1 MMIAAH
7 RNATIDMGA
16 ACDCERVVQKSRLHS
31 PEIHPLGKGPMFGH
45 QHDPEDLLNYIVQ
58 NQDNIA
64 DRQER
69 LMADVTALN
78 AAVAENTTAVDAA
91 VAKLSEAGVPTQTEV
106 DTLTAA
112 VQASVTALNA
122 AVANVPA

>member
-1 MMIAAH
+1 
-7 RNATIDMGA
+7 
-16 ACDCERVVQKSRLHS
+16 
-31 PEIHPLGKGPMFGH
+31 MFGH